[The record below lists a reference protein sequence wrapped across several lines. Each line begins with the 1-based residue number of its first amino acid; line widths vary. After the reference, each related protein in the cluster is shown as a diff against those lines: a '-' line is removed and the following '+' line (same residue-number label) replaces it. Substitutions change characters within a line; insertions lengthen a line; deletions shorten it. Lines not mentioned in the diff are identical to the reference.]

1 MSDTPMHRR
10 LFVEMTPA
18 EQEQFLSALQERR
31 LRVVHQYE
39 DMQKLRKAA
48 RDERTA
54 KLVDQQSSM
63 MEKEITALSKVE
75 ARAAKI
81 AALRA
86 MIEAEAVDD
95 GQDSE

>member
-1 MSDTPMHRR
+1 MHRR

-63 MEKEITALSKVE
+63 MEKEITALDKALSKVE